1 MAAASSIASRTVG
14 DRASSGVRLLASR
27 SSIRLDATLAM
38 LGVLALVSHACR
50 RVVDRTAHSE
60 RAAWTD
66 LGVDAGHD
74 AVPFARSPE
83 RPVTDAGDSLQAQTL
98 EPRLD
103 GGTPKEVGTSDARS
117 GPLPLHFGQ
126 RRPAVYYTPRTKT
139 REQPIVVMLHGMC
152 ALPEYECPVFRRG
165 ATSSSWLLCPPGPT
179 PCQGGG
185 AMWTGSTE
193 QLTAT
198 VTSSLQALA
207 RENPTVDL
215 NRKVLVGYSLGAAAA
230 LRVVSASKGDWSG
243 LMLLNAG
250 LEPHPA
256 ALEAAGLR
264 RVALVAGERDGS
276 RAKLRRAADRL
287 VRAGLDA
294 RFFSLASTG
303 HFFDGTSEARLVE
316 PLEWL
321 GEGILQ

>member
-1 MAAASSIASRTVG
+1 
-14 DRASSGVRLLASR
+14 
-27 SSIRLDATLAM
+27 M

-60 RAAWTD
+60 RTAWTK
-66 LGVDAGHD
+66 LSVAAGHD
-74 AVPFARSPE
+74 AVPSGRSPE
-83 RPVTDAGDSLQAQTL
+83 RPNTDAGDSLQAQL
-98 EPRLD
+98 SEPRLD
-103 GGTPKEVGTSDARS
+103 GGTLKEASTPDAPG

-126 RRPAVYYTPRTKT
+126 RRPAVYYTPRTKSHA
-139 REQPIVVMLHGMC
+139 QPVVVMLHGMC

-165 ATSSSWLLCPPGPT
+165 ATSGNWLLCPPGPT

-193 QLTAT
+193 QLTAA
-198 VTSSLQALA
+198 VTNSLQALA
-207 RENPTVDL
+207 QEHPTVDL
-215 NRKVLVGYSLGAAAA
+215 ERKVLVGYSLGAAAA
-230 LRVVSASKGDWSG
+230 LRIASASKGDWSG

-250 LEPHPA
+250 LEPNPA
-256 ALEAAGLR
+256 ALAAAGLR

-276 RAKLRRAADRL
+276 RAKLRRAANRL

-321 GEGILQ
+321 MER